1 MRDAA
6 ALILLALTST
16 LLGLA
21 LMLSGAV
28 QVSEAIP
35 IADNTW
41 YLTDRGVPA
50 PLYIMIDG
58 HTAGREN
65 VIELRQGSA
74 YAWYSDRNYPYPGGQ
89 SMDGGWILYLMVKG
103 NELPRGTTVTF
114 VVGVSQSIGGEIKS
128 YGETKIDGSRLWE
141 GLNKIEIDVRG
152 ELPDGWYVAL
162 GISIGYGPSPGS
174 LWIVVNER
182 TENSRL
188 YFPGTLVPE
197 NLLGFVAL
205 APVIYLLVSRG
216 RKRIGVGG

>member
-89 SMDGGWILYLMVKG
+89 SMDGEWILYLMVKK
-103 NELPRGTTVTF
+103 NELPRDTPVTF

-128 YGETKIDGSRLWE
+128 YGEEVDKLQKQSSMVKKNDEYKALLKEISNAKAKISDLETRELE
-141 GLNKIEIDVRG
+141 LMDQMDEI
-152 ELPDGWYVAL
+152 
-162 GISIGYGPSPGS
+162 
-174 LWIVVNER
+174 
-182 TENSRL
+182 
-188 YFPGTLVPE
+188 
-197 NLLGFVAL
+197 
-205 APVIYLLVSRG
+205 
-216 RKRIGVGG
+216 RKNDQFDFF